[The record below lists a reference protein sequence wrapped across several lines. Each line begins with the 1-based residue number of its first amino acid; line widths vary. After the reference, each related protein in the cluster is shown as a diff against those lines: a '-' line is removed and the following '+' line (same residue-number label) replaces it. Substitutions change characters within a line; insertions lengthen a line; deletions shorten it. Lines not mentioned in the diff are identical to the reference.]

1 MKIVIAP
8 DSFKESLS
16 AREAAEAVERGVLRV
31 VPDAETLLV
40 PMADGGEGT
49 VQSLVDAT
57 GGRIE
62 TIAAT
67 DPLGESV
74 QARFGILDDGRTA
87 IIEMA
92 AASGLPLVP
101 PEKRDPRVT
110 TTAGTGDLIRAALD
124 LGARNFIVGIGGSA
138 TNDCGTGMAAALGV
152 RFLDRQGDPL
162 PPGGAA
168 LADLDR
174 IDMSGLDARARE
186 STFRIACDVD
196 NPLTGPRGASAT
208 YGPQKGATPEMV
220 RQLDACLAHTAE
232 VIRRDLGKE
241 INDLPGAGA
250 AGGLGGGFVAFLDAT
265 LSLGVEIVL
274 DATAFRDLV
283 KGADLV
289 ITGEGRLDGQS
300 ANGKTPVGVS
310 RAAKETGIPVIA
322 LCGSVGEGYE
332 AVHAEGIDA
341 AFSVVTGAMPLEQA
355 FAGAADMLAQAAQQA
370 VRLFLVGRK
379 GK

>member
-16 AREAAEAVERGVLRV
+16 AREAAEAVRRGVLRV
-31 VPDAETLLV
+31 VPDAQTLLV

-62 TIAAT
+62 MIAAT
-67 DPLGESV
+67 GPLGESV
-74 QARFGILDDGRTA
+74 QARFGILGDGKTA
-87 IIEMA
+87 VIEMA

-101 PEKRDPRVT
+101 PEKRDPRIT
-110 TTAGTGDLIRAALD
+110 TTAGTGDMIRAALD

-138 TNDCGTGMAAALGV
+138 TNDCGAGMASALGV
-152 RFLDRQGDPL
+152 RFLDQNGQPL

-168 LADLDR
+168 LSDLDR

-186 STFRIACDVD
+186 STFHIACDVD

-208 YGPQKGATPEMV
+208 YGPQKGATPAMV
-220 RQLDACLAHTAE
+220 EQLDACLAHAAE

-265 LSLGVEIVL
+265 LGLGVELVL
-274 DATAFRDLV
+274 DATRFRDAA
-283 KGADLV
+283 KDADLV

-322 LCGSVGEGYE
+322 LCGSVGDGYE
-332 AVHAEGIDA
+332 AVHDEGIDA
-341 AFSVVTGAMPLEQA
+341 AFPIVTGAMPIENA
-355 FAGAADMLAQAAQQA
+355 FAGAADMLAQAAEQA
-370 VRLFLVGRK
+370 MRLYLLGRK
-379 GK
+379 PR